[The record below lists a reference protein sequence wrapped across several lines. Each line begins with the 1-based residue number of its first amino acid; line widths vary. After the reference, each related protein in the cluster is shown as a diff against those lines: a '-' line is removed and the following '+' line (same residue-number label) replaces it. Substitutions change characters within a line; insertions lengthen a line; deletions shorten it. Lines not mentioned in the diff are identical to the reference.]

1 MDEAL
6 FPGVGGTEPEGSFI
20 DMLTQIARQKW
31 LVATVTAISMAV
43 GLIVAFL
50 LPVRYTAVTKLMPP
64 QQTQSSG
71 MMMVNQMMGGG
82 ASSLAAMAGG
92 GLGLKNPND
101 IYIGLLKS
109 RPIADGIIQKFGLVG
124 VYHSKDMTA
133 ARKKLAGYT
142 EITSEKSGMLAVSVE
157 DKDKKRAADM
167 ANAYTDQL
175 RILTKT
181 VAVSEASQRRLFY
194 EEQLQQAKDSLV
206 QAEVSFQQVQQKKGL
221 VVPGAQAEMMIE
233 SLGALRA
240 QAAAKEVELE
250 SLRSYSTDR
259 NPEVQLAEREL
270 SSIQAEVARIEQ
282 RDKSAGFAHF
292 GLEDV
297 PGAGLDYIRA
307 EREVKYREA
316 LLEMLIKQYEAA
328 RLDEAKDAAVIQV
341 VESAVEPDRKSSP
354 KRALVVLFFTFLGS
368 LGGCLLIH
376 LLWLLEHAQSDPEK
390 AARLHALKCALLLRS
405 DADA

>member
-328 RLDEAKDAAVIQV
+328 RLDEAKDAAIIQV
-341 VESAVEPDRKSSP
+341 VESAIEPDRKSTP
-354 KRALVVLFFTFLGS
+354 KRGLILLLFAAGGFLSSSFWAWCLVVA
-368 LGGCLLIH
+368 H
-376 LLWLLEHAQSDPEK
+376 SDKELAGALRNLKDVLK
-390 AARLHALKCALLLRS
+390 A
-405 DADA
+405 

>member
-1 MDEAL
+1 MIDQHSSSGGSGIAMDEAL

-221 VVPGAQAEMMIE
+221 VVPGA
-233 SLGALRA
+233 R
-240 QAAAKEVELE
+240 
-250 SLRSYSTDR
+250 
-259 NPEVQLAEREL
+259 
-270 SSIQAEVARIEQ
+270 
-282 RDKSAGFAHF
+282 
-292 GLEDV
+292 
-297 PGAGLDYIRA
+297 
-307 EREVKYREA
+307 
-316 LLEMLIKQYEAA
+316 
-328 RLDEAKDAAVIQV
+328 
-341 VESAVEPDRKSSP
+341 P
-354 KRALVVLFFTFLGS
+354 K
-368 LGGCLLIH
+368 
-376 LLWLLEHAQSDPEK
+376 
-390 AARLHALKCALLLRS
+390 
-405 DADA
+405 